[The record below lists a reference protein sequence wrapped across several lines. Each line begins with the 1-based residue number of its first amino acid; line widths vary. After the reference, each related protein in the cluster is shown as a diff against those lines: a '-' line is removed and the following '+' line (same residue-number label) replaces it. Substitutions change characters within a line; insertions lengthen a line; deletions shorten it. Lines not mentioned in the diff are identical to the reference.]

1 MSDLITMVGAAA
13 PLELRPATI
22 EAGESEL
29 QIIIRA
35 VYKQVLGNAHIL
47 DSSEF
52 TSAESMLRNGDINVR
67 DFVRAVAQSELYQ
80 ALYFQPSSQYRFV
93 ELNCIHLLG
102 RPPLSQAEIAEHVA
116 IYINHGYAADIDS
129 YIDSEEYLSSF
140 GESIVPYN
148 RSVNTQVGFTTETF
162 NQTFSL
168 LRGPG
173 TSTSN
178 SSTSQLISSLAA
190 NFATPIKPATAGS
203 GSGGNT
209 VKRFQIRYSTSGAA
223 ARVDKYSQKSMTV
236 GFSQMSASVQAIHK
250 TGGRIVSITEES

>member
-1 MSDLITMVGAAA
+1 MSDLITLVGATA
-13 PLELRPATI
+13 PLEMRPETT
-22 EAGESEL
+22 ESEL

-47 DSSEF
+47 DNSEL
-52 TSAESMLRNGDINVR
+52 TSAESMLRNGDITVR

-80 ALYFQPSSQYRFV
+80 SLYFQTSSQYRFI

-116 IYINHGYAADIDS
+116 TYSAEGYAADIDS
-129 YIDSEEYLSSF
+129 YIDSEEYLSNF
-140 GESIVPYN
+140 GENIVPYN

-178 SSTSQLISSLAA
+178 STAPQLVGSLGASM
-190 NFATPIKPATAGS
+190 ATPIQPAEAGS

-209 VKRFQIRYSTSGAA
+209 VKRFRIDYSTSGAA

-250 TGGRIVSITEES
+250 IGGSIVSITEAG